1 VRWALVQSR
10 RKSIASLGKTTGTAT
25 GIGSN
30 VTRMRKGNKMNSG
43 SPQIPVGLFA
53 KTPDII
59 AESLASRETFP
70 DGPATGMRMLT
81 FYISY
86 AGRHLSASRMRGL
99 ERAKK
104 LLAARMERM
113 LKEERQPA
121 A

>member
-1 VRWALVQSR
+1 
-10 RKSIASLGKTTGTAT
+10 
-25 GIGSN
+25 
-30 VTRMRKGNKMNSG
+30 MNMV
-43 SPQIPVGLFA
+43 SPQIPIGLFA
-53 KTPDII
+53 KTPNVI

-104 LLAARMERM
+104 LLAARIERM
-113 LKEERQPA
+113 VKEARQQA

>member
-1 VRWALVQSR
+1 
-10 RKSIASLGKTTGTAT
+10 
-25 GIGSN
+25 
-30 VTRMRKGNKMNSG
+30 MNMV
-43 SPQIPVGLFA
+43 SPQIPIGLFA
-53 KTPDII
+53 KAPNVI

-104 LLAARMERM
+104 LLAARIERM
-113 LKEERQPA
+113 VKEARQQA

>member
-1 VRWALVQSR
+1 
-10 RKSIASLGKTTGTAT
+10 
-25 GIGSN
+25 
-30 VTRMRKGNKMNSG
+30 MNPG
-43 SPQIPVGLFA
+43 CPQIPVGLFA
-53 KTPDII
+53 KAPELI

-70 DGPATGMRMLT
+70 DGPTTGMRMLT

-113 LKEERQPA
+113 VKEERRQA

>member
-1 VRWALVQSR
+1 
-10 RKSIASLGKTTGTAT
+10 
-25 GIGSN
+25 
-30 VTRMRKGNKMNSG
+30 MNMV
-43 SPQIPVGLFA
+43 SPKIPIGLFA
-53 KTPDII
+53 KTPNVI

-104 LLAARMERM
+104 LLAARIERM
-113 LKEERQPA
+113 VKEARQQA